1 MRSIPRAI
9 EPVLARAARQFSA
22 VVLTG
27 PRRAGK
33 TWLIRHLF
41 PNALYVLLEDPDV
54 VARVRADPQGFF
66 DDLERAA
73 ASGGGRPV
81 ILDEV
86 QNVPEVFAFV
96 RTRIDRQ
103 PRRLGRWF
111 LTGSQESPLMQGV
124 SESLAGRTAVL
135 QLLPLSCRETAKVT
149 PFLGGYPEVIAR
161 PSAARLWFSSYVQ
174 TYLER
179 DVRAVTAV
187 RDLSTFRRFV
197 ALVASRHG
205 QILNKTDLAAPLGVS
220 VPTITQ
226 WLGVLEITGQV
237 IVVPPYHDNFG
248 KRLTKSPKMYLAD
261 AGLACHLLG
270 IETPAELAR
279 SPFRGAIFEGFV
291 CAEIVKAQQNAGRR
305 REIFHFRD
313 QQGLEVDFLVPG
325 RSRLTMVECKAAR
338 TVRPADAVPMQR
350 LAAAFEQHGNRAP
363 RVASP
368 RLIVVH
374 EPASHGMPLSTL
386 APGVQAVPWLE
397 IASSIDA

>member
-1 MRSIPRAI
+1 
-9 EPVLARAARQFSA
+9 
-22 VVLTG
+22 
-27 PRRAGK
+27 
-33 TWLIRHLF
+33 
-41 PNALYVLLEDPDV
+41 
-54 VARVRADPQGFF
+54 
-66 DDLERAA
+66 
-73 ASGGGRPV
+73 
-81 ILDEV
+81 
-86 QNVPEVFAFV
+86 
-96 RTRIDRQ
+96 
-103 PRRLGRWF
+103 
-111 LTGSQESPLMQGV
+111 MQGV

-135 QLLPLSCRETAKVT
+135 QLLPLSCRETGKVT

-248 KRLTKSPKMYLAD
+248 KRLTKSPKLYLAD
-261 AGLACHLLG
+261 AGLTCHLLG

-305 REIFHFRD
+305 REVYHFRD
-313 QQGLEVDFLVPG
+313 QQGLEVDFLVQG
-325 RSRLTMVECKAAR
+325 RGRLTMVECKAAK
-338 TVRPADAVPMQR
+338 TVRPADAAPMQR
-350 LAAAFEQHGNRAP
+350 LAAAIGQRGNRGP
-363 RVASP
+363 RATSP

-374 EPASHGMPLSTL
+374 EPAAHGMQLSTL
-386 APGVQAVPWLE
+386 APGVQAVPWRE
-397 IASSIDA
+397 IASCIDA